1 MPSKTTIVTGAH
13 RGIGHACAALLL
25 REGFNVTAVDIRPI
39 PETLTQYTGSCLPLT
54 LDISSLDSCRNA
66 VLQTAA
72 HFGKVDAVCHFAAIH
87 STKTW
92 EEISSEEFMKVQQI
106 NVLGSFHIAKAAGEY
121 MKSNGGGS
129 IVLTSSGSV
138 QASGVGGGSGR
149 GGPAYVTSKASIYG
163 LNRSL
168 ARSLGPFKI
177 RVNTVSPGAT
187 STPMIAEYSNS
198 AREAA
203 ANRSMLGRIAEP
215 NDVAEVAKFL
225 ISDAARF
232 VTGEIISVSGGG
244 NV

>member
-1 MPSKTTIVTGAH
+1 MPTKTIIVTGAR
-13 RGIGHACAALLL
+13 RGIGHACSASLL
-25 REGFNVTAVDIRPI
+25 RDGFNVTAVDIHPI
-39 PETLTQYTGSCLPLT
+39 PETLTQYTNSCLPLT
-54 LDISSLDSCRNA
+54 IDVSDLDACRSAVTRTAEFFGSVDS
-66 VLQTAA
+66 
-72 HFGKVDAVCHFAAIH
+72 VCHFAAIH
-87 STKTW
+87 STDTW
-92 EEISSEEFMKVQQI
+92 EEISSEKFLKVHEI

-149 GGPAYVTSKASIYG
+149 GGPAYVTSKAAIYG

-168 ARSLGPFKI
+168 ARALGPHKI

-215 NDVAEVAKFL
+215 DDVAEVAKFL

-232 VTGEIISVSGGG
+232 VTGEVISVSGGG
-244 NV
+244 SV